1 MRKRDTGPTEEA
13 ADDAVG
19 YGRPPKATQFQPGKS
34 GNPRGRPKGAKNAA
48 TMANLALDQKIP
60 VTEKG
65 VHRRMSVREV
75 AFRRLAEKAVAGD
88 LKTLA
93 FLLTLAAEA
102 NSHEAPAATEA
113 LSQQDAD
120 IIKTFLEGMQ
130 RQTREE
136 Q

>member
-1 MRKRDTGPTEEA
+1 MAKRRSDETREPPA
-13 ADDAVG
+13 YDVG
-19 YGRPPKATQFQPGKS
+19 YGRPPKTTRFQPGKS
-34 GNPRGRPKGAKNAA
+34 GNPRGKPKGAKNTA

-65 VHRRMSVREV
+65 VRRRMSVREV

-93 FLLTLAAEA
+93 FLLTIAAEA
-102 NSHEAPAATEA
+102 NSDQAPAATEA

-120 IIKTFLEGMQ
+120 IIKTFLEGLQ
-130 RQTREE
+130 QQAGQE